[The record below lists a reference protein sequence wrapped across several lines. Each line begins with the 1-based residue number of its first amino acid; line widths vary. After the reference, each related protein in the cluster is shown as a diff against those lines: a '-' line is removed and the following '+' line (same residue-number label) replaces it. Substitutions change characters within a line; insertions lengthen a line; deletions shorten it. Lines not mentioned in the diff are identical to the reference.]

1 MSIDSADRNLSLNFS
16 FHCIPP
22 PICNTMQKRPPSFCP
37 VSFWT
42 LMVPAVLRGA
52 SGYRKFILPK
62 RRECGRDVLFTRSV
76 EPKQRS
82 GRSFCGLRRRELWH
96 RKDSSWC
103 DFLVQSFGWFPLSS
117 DPDWEIISGGFY
129 SLEIKYSPPYEWIID
144 PELLTFYSNW
154 GGGGGGCFLHI
165 RLPPDM

>member
-16 FHCIPP
+16 FLCILP
-22 PICNTMQKRPPSFCP
+22 PICNTMQNGRLHF
-37 VSFWT
+37 VLFFFFFLT

-62 RRECGRDVLFTRSV
+62 LRDCGRDVLFTRSA
-76 EPKQRS
+76 EPKLRS
-82 GRSFCGLRRRELWH
+82 GWSFCCLQRRELWH

-117 DPDWEIISGGFY
+117 DPDWEIISGFY
-129 SLEIKYSPPYEWIID
+129 SLEIKYSPPNVWIIH
-144 PELLTFYSNW
+144 PELLTFYSN
-154 GGGGGGCFLHI
+154 
-165 RLPPDM
+165 